1 MQDYKSM
8 CSELIAKHFTYVL
21 TGFTALIF
29 IGIVASIYLGVDVS
43 ALFAR
48 NENSVIKKVLVDDS
62 VNYISPSPGMIKKE
76 ATREIAGEVTE
87 DGQISAIQ
95 TDQVTYKEDI
105 YMFRLGDR
113 LRMISA
119 QVYGDP
125 EAYAPIM
132 KANNLA
138 SPDVI
143 EVGMELVIP
152 R

>member
-8 CSELIAKHFTYVL
+8 CSELIAKNVTYVL

-29 IGIVASIYLGVDVS
+29 IGIVASIYLGVDIS

-76 ATREIAGEVTE
+76 E

-95 TDQVTYKEDI
+95 TDQVTYKEDKYI
-105 YMFRLGDR
+105 VQLGDT
-113 LRMISA
+113 LRIIA
-119 QVYGDP
+119 QQVYGDP

-132 KANNLA
+132 KANNLM
-138 SPDVI
+138 SPDLI
-143 EVGMELVIP
+143 EVGMELIIP

>member
-8 CSELIAKHFTYVL
+8 TSELIAKNFTYVL

-48 NENSVIKKVLVDDS
+48 NKNSAIEKVLVDDS
-62 VNYISPSPGMIKKE
+62 VNYISPSPSMIKKE
-76 ATREIAGEVTE
+76 A

-95 TDQVTYKEDI
+95 TDQVTYKEDKYI
-105 YMFRLGDR
+105 VKLGDT
-113 LRMISA
+113 LRIIA
-119 QVYGDP
+119 EQVYGDP

-138 SPDVI
+138 SPDLI

>member
-1 MQDYKSM
+1 MT
-8 CSELIAKHFTYVL
+8 SELLAKHFTYVL
-21 TGFTALIF
+21 TGITILIF
-29 IGIVASIYLGVDVS
+29 VGILSSIYFGVDVNI
-43 ALFAR
+43 LFAR
-48 NENSVIKKVLVDDS
+48 KESEEVEPVRVDDS
-62 VNYISPSPGMIKKE
+62 VNYISPSAGMADNE
-76 ATREIAGEVTE
+76 EILELPGEVVE
-87 DGQISAIQ
+87 NGQISAIQ
-95 TDQVTYKEDI
+95 TEQVTYVQNK
-105 YMFRLGDR
+105 YTVKLGDT
-113 LRMISA
+113 LRIISA

>member
-8 CSELIAKHFTYVL
+8 SSELIAKNFTYVL
-21 TGFTALIF
+21 TGFTALIV

-48 NENSVIKKVLVDDS
+48 NENNVIEKVLVDDS

-76 ATREIAGEVTE
+76 A

-95 TDQVTYKEDI
+95 TDQVTYKEDKYI
-105 YMFRLGDR
+105 VQLGDT
-113 LRMISA
+113 LRIIAM

-132 KANNLA
+132 KVNNLS
-138 SPDVI
+138 SPDLI

>member
-8 CSELIAKHFTYVL
+8 TSELIEKNLTYVL
-21 TGFTALIF
+21 TGFTALI
-29 IGIVASIYLGVDVS
+29 IIIVVLSFYVGVD
-43 ALFAR
+43 
-48 NENSVIKKVLVDDS
+48 
-62 VNYISPSPGMIKKE
+62 ISPFLSSFKINTIKQVQVNNAVNFISPPAALEKKE
-76 ATREIAGEVTE
+76 TSLQIVGEVAE
-87 DGQISAIQ
+87 NGQISAIQ
-95 TDQVTYKEDI
+95 TEKVTYVQNKYI
-105 YMFRLGDR
+105 VKLGDT
-113 LRMISA
+113 LRTISA

-132 KANNLA
+132 KANNLV

>member
-76 ATREIAGEVTE
+76 E

-95 TDQVTYKEDI
+95 TDQVTYKEDKYI
-105 YMFRLGDR
+105 VQLGDT
-113 LRMISA
+113 LRIIA
-119 QVYGDP
+119 QQVYGDP

-138 SPDVI
+138 SPDLI
-143 EVGMELVIP
+143 EVGMELIIP

>member
-1 MQDYKSM
+1 MQDYKRM
-8 CSELIAKHFTYVL
+8 TSELLAKHFTYVL
-21 TGFTALIF
+21 TGITILIF
-29 IGIVASIYLGVDVS
+29 VGILSSIYFGVDVNI
-43 ALFAR
+43 LFAR
-48 NENSVIKKVLVDDS
+48 KESEEVEPVRVDDS
-62 VNYISPSPGMIKKE
+62 VNYISPSAGMADNE
-76 ATREIAGEVTE
+76 EILELPGEVVE
-87 DGQISAIQ
+87 NGQISAIQ
-95 TDQVTYKEDI
+95 TEQVTYVQNK
-105 YMFRLGDR
+105 YTVKLGDT
-113 LRMISA
+113 LRIISA